1 MYGNEAARERV
12 LIAPDKFKGS
22 LSAAEVATAI
32 ERGLRR
38 RHGQLIDIDICPVA
52 DGGDGTL
59 DVAVSAGFQRISLHV
74 DGPTGESVLASYAER
89 DGLALVEMAEASGMR
104 RLAGNELAPLTAST
118 YGVGQLIDAA
128 VSRGNHTIMLAIG
141 GSASSDGG
149 AGLVQALGARL
160 FEHSG
165 EPLGRGGGA
174 LARLGRVELGDL
186 RERIDGIEFVVAS
199 DVDNPLLGP
208 AGAAAVFGPQKGASE
223 QDVAALEQG
232 LSRWASIIAE
242 ATGIDAAEDRGAGA
256 AGGVGFA
263 GITLLN
269 ATVISG
275 ADMVL
280 ELVRFAERVRE
291 ASLVITGEGSLD
303 EQTAYGKAPARVA
316 ELARQAG
323 IPVIAVAGRCT
334 LSEQSLLAAGI
345 RRVYTLGA
353 IEPDLSLSIANAGKL
368 LEQVGEEI
376 AGTELGLRNRAVA
389 RLPRTRAGRLPFR
402 PFRRFRRFHDGRRL
416 PDTA

>member
-1 MYGNEAARERV
+1 MDRNEAVRTRERI

-22 LSAAEVATAI
+22 LSAIEVATAL
-32 ERGLRR
+32 ERGLKRQC
-38 RHGQLIDIDICPVA
+38 GQLVDIDLCPVA

-59 DVAVSAGFQRISLHV
+59 DIAVSAGFQRMWVNV
-74 DGPTGESVLASYAER
+74 DGPTGEPVLASYAER
-89 DGLALVEMAEASGMR
+89 AGLALVELAEASGMR
-104 RLAGNELAPLTAST
+104 RLAGGRLAPLTAST
-118 YGVGQLIDAA
+118 YGAGQLVAA
-128 VSRGNHTIMLAIG
+128 AIARKNHTVMLAIG

-160 FEHSG
+160 FDHGG
-165 EPLGRGGGA
+165 ELLGRGGGA
-174 LARLGRVELGDL
+174 LTRLARVELGAL
-186 RERIDGIEFVVAS
+186 RERIGGIEFVVAS

-208 AGAAAVFGPQKGASE
+208 TGAAAVFGPQKGASE
-223 QDVAALEQG
+223 QDVARLEQG
-232 LSRWASIIAE
+232 LSRWAAIIAE
-242 ATGIDAAEDRGAGA
+242 ATGTNAAADPGAGA

-263 GITLLN
+263 GIAMLN

-280 ELVRFAERVRE
+280 TLVRFADRVRE

-303 EQTAYGKAPARVA
+303 EQTAHGKAPARVA

-368 LEQVGEEI
+368 LERVGEEI
-376 AGTELGLRNRAVA
+376 AGTELGLPVEPGGSEAAADSPESSPRAIS
-389 RLPRTRAGRLPFR
+389 R
-402 PFRRFRRFHDGRRL
+402 
-416 PDTA
+416 